1 MIPLA
6 FSTNAYTRHALDEA
20 VEDIA
25 EAGYAGVELLA
36 DKPHI
41 WPPIFSRSDA
51 DTLRARL
58 ETLGLG
64 ISNINANCTFGYFR
78 DAPPEPFFE
87 PSLVSP
93 DTNLRADR
101 LVFIELALEIA
112 AWLGARN
119 ISITSGRL
127 LIPPEEAWRVLE
139 ENLKVVCD
147 RADKVGGIRVGIETE
162 PGLFIETSDELA
174 ELIER
179 VDSPLLGANLDLGH
193 AHVGGE
199 SAADAVGKLAGRIW
213 NVHIEDLPGNKHYH
227 LIPGRGD
234 YDFAAARAALES
246 AGYDGYA
253 TVELYTCSANPQQAA
268 RESLPI
274 LTAAGFGGASGA

>member
-1 MIPLA
+1 MIQLA
-6 FSTNAYTRHALDEA
+6 FSTNAYSRHTLDEA

-25 EAGYAGVELLA
+25 AAGYAGIELLA

-41 WPPIFSRSDA
+41 WPPTFSQSHA
-51 DTLRARL
+51 EKLRARL
-58 ETLGLG
+58 GELGLG

-93 DTNLRADR
+93 NDHMRADR
-101 LVFIELALEIA
+101 MVFIELVLEIA
-112 AWLGARN
+112 AWLGAEN

-127 LIPPEEAWRVLE
+127 LIPPDDAWRVLV
-139 ENLKVVCD
+139 ENLKTVCE
-147 RADKVGGIRVGIETE
+147 RADSVGGIKVGIETE

-213 NVHIEDLPGNKHYH
+213 NCHIEDLPGTKHYH

-234 YDFAAARAALES
+234 YDFAAAREALES
-246 AGYDGYA
+246 AGYDRYA
-253 TVELYTCSANPQQAA
+253 TVELYTCSANPQEAA
-268 RESLPI
+268 REGLPT
-274 LTAAGFGGASGA
+274 LTAAGFTARGRA